1 MLFLVKVNPFISP
14 KDIADGDSL
23 AGKLRL
29 LSQEF
34 IAPELVNLSISLI
47 KNRSFYDYKIMM
59 FLIVGVYIIK

>member
-34 IAPELVNLSISLI
+34 IAPELVDLSI
-47 KNRSFYDYKIMM
+47 
-59 FLIVGVYIIK
+59 